1 MLEDGSGVG
10 PEGYANKDGDAAANE
25 KRKSADHACP
35 KVWFVAPAGSIPPPP
50 NKVRGPFRISDLKQ
64 FMSTGDLHPRSLVS
78 AAHVEDY
85 GETGES
91 APATDASIDTGK
103 WKHIEDVWQL
113 RWQLCTTGEGV
124 FTPSEVGLVAMRAL
138 TRLVDMHRSVD
149 YRGVPYHPI
158 PFGKRVVSEP
168 ASLHVLAQLLLAD
181 SPALVDEA
189 ASLLDKVLDHNPNA
203 QVQTLAHPA
212 F

>member
-158 PFGKRVVSEP
+158 PIAKKLLCGLNTTEKSGNSKVSASRESPRVVP
-168 ASLHVLAQLLLAD
+168 
-181 SPALVDEA
+181 
-189 ASLLDKVLDHNPNA
+189 
-203 QVQTLAHPA
+203 